1 MGGLFRIASR
11 ITPYRSRTAACR
23 LQPRSHSHLC
33 LIAFALHF
41 IQADHEEMSCIMPG
55 GPGAQPTA
63 IRPSGFTDEQL
74 SLGLCKPVL
83 CSKGTASQWPYP
95 SV

>member
-23 LQPRSHSHLC
+23 LQPKSHSHLC

-55 GPGAQPTA
+55 GPGAQPAA
-63 IRPSGFTDEQL
+63 IRLSCFTEVRL
-74 SLGLCKPVL
+74 TLGLCKPVL
-83 CSKGTASQWPYP
+83 CSKGTASQWLYL